1 MGKPKVVAK
10 KAVKK
15 REPILV
21 KLSQVA
27 SKKFVSKGR
36 KGKTMEYEELVKEN
50 ERLRGMVSELEERV
64 EDLQE
69 VAGPSPAPIK
79 WVRGKLPGEKYIKTD
94 PETGKF
100 EQIDKA
106 EWDSLQ

>member
-10 KAVKK
+10 KTAKK
-15 REPILV
+15 TAPAPV
-21 KLSQVA
+21 KLSKRA
-27 SKKFVSKGR
+27 IKKFVSEGR
-36 KGKTMEYEELVKEN
+36 KDKTMEYEELVKEN
-50 ERLRGMVSELEERV
+50 ERLRGVVSELEERV

-94 PETGKF
+94 SATGKF
-100 EQIDKA
+100 VQIDKT
-106 EWDSLQ
+106 EWDSLS